1 MNHAHGSK
9 KWIKG
14 KKTDGN
20 EEYRNIYYHM
30 NPDHERKKFNVGKK
44 YAKQ

>member
-1 MNHAHGSK
+1 MLMKVRSGSRE
-9 KWIKG
+9 